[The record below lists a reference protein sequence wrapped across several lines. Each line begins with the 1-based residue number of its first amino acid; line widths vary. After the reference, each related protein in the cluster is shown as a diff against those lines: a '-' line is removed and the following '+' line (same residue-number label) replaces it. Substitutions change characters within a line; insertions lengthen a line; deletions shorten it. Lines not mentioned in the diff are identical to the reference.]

1 MDGDRPRLSVVIS
14 TLANYDLLRRVLDG
28 YERQTAP
35 TGSFEVLVVSDSAE
49 PDPDAVDAVIGE
61 RPYPVRRLTGRIPGL
76 SSNRNTGWQDARG
89 LLVLFTDD
97 DTIPSRRLISEH
109 LAWHDRYPGEEV
121 AVVGLVRWP
130 KGLKVTP
137 FMKWLDYGIQFDFKS
152 IRGIEA
158 SWAHVYGANS
168 SIKRSFLERV
178 GGYDEERLP
187 YRYDDIDWGYR
198 AREHGLRVLLNRR
211 AVVDHWRP
219 MSVEGWRLRAPVLAA
234 TEWKFCELHPEIPPW
249 YWRMF
254 SDAANQPPLGPWA
267 ARLAGFVPR
276 WVPWLG
282 PRVWDR
288 ASVHWRQQIAPP
300 FLAAWNRAAAG
311 SELSVQP
318 DVAALLAER
327 AASSGGS

>member
-1 MDGDRPRLSVVIS
+1 
-14 TLANYDLLRRVLDG
+14 
-28 YERQTAP
+28 
-35 TGSFEVLVVSDSAE
+35 
-49 PDPDAVDAVIGE
+49 
-61 RPYPVRRLTGRIPGL
+61 
-76 SSNRNTGWQDARG
+76 
-89 LLVLFTDD
+89 
-97 DTIPSRRLISEH
+97 
-109 LAWHDRYPGEEV
+109 
-121 AVVGLVRWP
+121 VGLVRWP